1 MRNQSRYLL
10 LITFLLAAYYLVLG
24 IYLNHLGYVSQ
35 EAMFYIEKTKI
46 VVDGL
51 GNRLKVMG
59 LTAPILPFYSSFIF
73 SAISASLA
81 PIIASSLITATLF
94 FLMSNALLKRA
105 KDDFYLVILLIVFLV
120 HPGVLYMAT
129 SGKSIALVMLFFFMF
144 FFNLLKFYRSNTTFH
159 VSIASIS
166 LVLLIFCDY
175 KFIWL
180 TLFFIPLVLSIT
192 IKSLNLG
199 EQESIFRLFIS
210 FNNPSLRRKLVNKT
224 FALYII
230 LFVLPLACIIC
241 YKLLNLTHAQDL
253 DYFHQSPYA
262 TWTVVADKLSFDTLS
277 TSTTYHIPETSVLIS
292 ARMLLFCPLMLVAIY
307 LFRNSTYQILTL
319 LTPFAFV
326 EFLHIK
332 YEKVFLVQEYYMIFL
347 VLALLCILY
356 RAQTI
361 RRQTVLKTFVLV
373 LTLVQL
379 YTGYIFM
386 RNSSIAEEQHFITV
400 LLNRAKDT
408 SQDENRELAKF
419 IDNLPKEAHVLVDD
433 AIGFP
438 IVAFSQ
444 KNDELSLSAKEN
456 LQKFTLPYQNS
467 YLGAIEAPD
476 KFDEYILL
484 ATPKNEVTGFTQLN
498 DKYVPVIKKA
508 NSALKLRRV
517 YETND
522 WVLYKVFSD

>member
-1 MRNQSRYLL
+1 MRNQSKYLI
-10 LITFLLAAYYLVLG
+10 LITILLAIYYLVCG
-24 IYLNHLGYVSQ
+24 IYLNHLGYFSQ
-35 EAMFYIEKTKI
+35 EAIFYIEKSKI

-59 LTAPILPFYSSFIF
+59 LTAPIIPFYTSFLF
-73 SAISASLA
+73 SFSKYTAMIA
-81 PIIASSLITATLF
+81 PIIASSICMAIL
-94 FLMSNALLKRA
+94 FLMIGSALLKRA
-105 KDDFYLVILLIVFLV
+105 KDDFYLLVLLVIFLF
-120 HPGVLYMAT
+120 HPGILYAAC
-129 SGKSIALVMLFFFMF
+129 SGKSIALVLVFFFMF

-210 FNNPSLRRKLVNKT
+210 FNNPSLRRKLINKT

-230 LFVLPLACIIC
+230 LFVLPLACIVC

-253 DYFHQSPYA
+253 NYFSESPYA
-262 TWTVVADKLSFDTLS
+262 TWTVLADKLSFDQLS
-277 TSTTYHIPETSVLIS
+277 TSTVYQIPETSILIS
-292 ARMLLFCPLMLVAIY
+292 ARILLFCPLMLVAIY

-319 LTPFAFV
+319 LAPFAFV

-332 YEKVFLVQEYYMIFL
+332 YEKVFLVHEYYLIFL
-347 VLALLCILY
+347 VLALLCIIY
-356 RAQTI
+356 KAQTI
-361 RRQTVLKTFVLV
+361 KNQTALKTIVGI

-379 YTGYIFM
+379 YTGYIFLK
-386 RNSSIAEEQHFITV
+386 NSSITEEQNFITV
-400 LLNRAKDT
+400 LFNRAADT
-408 SQDENRELAKF
+408 HQDENRELANY
-419 IDNLPKEAHVLVDD
+419 INHLPDDAHILVDD
-433 AIGFP
+433 AIAFP
-438 IVAFSQ
+438 VVAFSTNIH
-444 KNDELSLSAKEN
+444 KL
-456 LQKFTLPYQNS
+456 TLPYQGAFLS
-467 YLGAIEAPD
+467 AIEAPD
-476 KFDEYILL
+476 KYDDYILL
-484 ATPKNEVTGFTQLN
+484 ATEKNEVTGFTQLN
-498 DKYVPVIKKA
+498 NKYVPVIRKA

-522 WVLYKVFSD
+522 WILYKVFD